1 MVFIAEAIVH
11 KDTVVIKFLN
21 ASIAEIT
28 VVSIFRSQ
36 VLTVNT
42 DVIKVVLFLDQLV
55 KQLLEIIWGFNVAW
69 IHKHSQQVKY
79 HGCKEKDTRHDVP
92 KCKPV
97 ASSAWQ
103 NILLPN
109 STGYKNQNINDI
121 ED

>member
-1 MVFIAEAIVH
+1 VVFIAEAIVH

-55 KQLLEIIWGFNVAW
+55 KQLLEII
-69 IHKHSQQVKY
+69 
-79 HGCKEKDTRHDVP
+79 
-92 KCKPV
+92 
-97 ASSAWQ
+97 
-103 NILLPN
+103 
-109 STGYKNQNINDI
+109 
-121 ED
+121 